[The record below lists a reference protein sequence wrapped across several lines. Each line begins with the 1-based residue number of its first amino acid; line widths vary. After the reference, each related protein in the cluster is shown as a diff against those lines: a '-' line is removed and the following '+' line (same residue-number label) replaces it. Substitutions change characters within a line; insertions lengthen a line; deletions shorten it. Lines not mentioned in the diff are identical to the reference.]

1 MLGTRLHSIVMA
13 SIVDVPTVALA
24 YRHKVEDFMASIDR
38 SDWVIRTSEV
48 DGAWL
53 TDAALELSDDR
64 NVHSTSVSRAV
75 ASLEESLRRETS
87 IARERLRL
95 SAR

>member
-38 SDWVIRTSEV
+38 SDWAIRTSEV
-48 DGAWL
+48 DCASL
-53 TDAALELSDDR
+53 TDAALELSGDR
-64 NVHSTSVSRAV
+64 DMHSTSVSRAV